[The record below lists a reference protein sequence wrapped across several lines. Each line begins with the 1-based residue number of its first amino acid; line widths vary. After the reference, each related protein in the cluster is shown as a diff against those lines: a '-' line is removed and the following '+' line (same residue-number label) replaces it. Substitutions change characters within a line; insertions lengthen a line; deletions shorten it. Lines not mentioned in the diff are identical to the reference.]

1 MFCCPVGEDVGDLLF
16 SEKSNMS
23 KLVCVGL
30 YDYENLELCVRRGTF
45 VCSRFYLASSGGK
58 EEYLVLD
65 QAAK

>member
-1 MFCCPVGEDVGDLLF
+1 MFCCPVLEDAGGVLL

-30 YDYENLELCVRRGTF
+30 DDYENLELCFRKGTF

-65 QAAK
+65 RAAK